1 MKRVVIVR
9 HAKAVPY
16 GYHDDFH
23 RDLQDRGK
31 KDAKLVG
38 KELHKQEIEAD
49 AMISSPAKRALKT
62 ARIIAKKIKFNKN
75 DITQMNEIYEGR
87 STYEFLDIINK
98 LPIEWNTV
106 FFFGHNPGFH
116 LLAGYL
122 LSRYTEDMPTN
133 DTIGLAIN
141 ENDWKNIKAH
151 SGRMAFRI
159 IPKMLKS

>member
-38 KELHKQEIEAD
+38 RELKKQKINAD
-49 AMISSPAKRALKT
+49 ALISSPAKRALKT
-62 ARIIAKKIKFNKN
+62 ACIFAKKMDFNKD
-75 DITQMNEIYEGR
+75 DIRQMNEIYEGL
-87 STYEFLDIINK
+87 STYEFLDIITK
-98 LPIEWNTV
+98 LPEHWNTV

-116 LLAGYL
+116 LFAKYL
-122 LSRYTEDMPTN
+122 LNSYEEDMPTCATVGIDFEVDN
-133 DTIGLAIN
+133 
-141 ENDWKNIKAH
+141 WKEIKAH
-151 SGRMAFRI
+151 TGRQGFRI
-159 IPKMLKS
+159 IPKIYR